1 MTSTLSTAS
10 AWAPT
15 DRAEDRRALSR
26 RVAVDIVGFFDVI
39 GVLVGG
45 LVPAV
50 IYATRGD
57 VALNVPAVVQS
68 CLITALFCYLCL
80 RHFGLYDVSRI
91 HDLPAD
97 PIKVFGALALGF
109 TAALGLGLPF
119 LSTSAHFWVWY
130 ATWALMTATWVIG
143 VRLIARHILSR
154 LTAAGHF
161 DARVAVYGSGRI
173 AERLQQYLAD
183 PRHAV
188 RLVGVYDDRRAT
200 AERAWPERHGK
211 TASSV
216 AVAGSIEDLIRHGR
230 LGQFD
235 RIVIALPPSA
245 DRRTADI
252 ARRLE
257 QLPVSL
263 HVVTHIASDLVDQ
276 GPAHAV
282 SHIGPIGL
290 LDVKTKP
297 LSDWGGYVK
306 TVEDYVI
313 ASLAL
318 VALAPVMA
326 LIALAIRLESSGP
339 VLFRQRRHGLNRR
352 VIQVLKFRTM
362 TVMEDDAKVTQA
374 TADDVRV
381 TRVGRFLR
389 STSLDELPQLWNV
402 LRGEMS
408 LIGPRPHALVH
419 DDHFGELLEGYANR
433 HQVKPGMT
441 GWAQVNGFRGPTDTP
456 EKMRG
461 RVDHDL
467 WYIDHWSLWLD
478 LRILALTVLVGFRHK
493 NAL

>member
-1 MTSTLSTAS
+1 MTGSLSISGGWSPTAGG
-10 AWAPT
+10 
-15 DRAEDRRALSR
+15 EERRAWSR
-26 RVAVDIVGFFDVI
+26 RVAVDIVGFCDVI
-39 GVLVGG
+39 GVLIGG
-45 LVPAV
+45 LVPAY
-50 IYATRGD
+50 IYISEGGM
-57 VALNVPAVVQS
+57 VLQVPAIMQA
-68 CLITALFCYLCL
+68 CLLTSLFCYLCL
-80 RHFGLYDVSRI
+80 RHFGLYDLSRI

-97 PIKVFGALALGF
+97 PSKVL
-109 TAALGLGLPF
+109 AALGIAFLAALGVGLPF
-119 LSTSAHFWVWY
+119 VSNSPHFWVWY
-130 ATWALMTATWVIG
+130 GTWAVISASWVIS
-143 VRLIARHILSR
+143 VRLVARHVLAR

-161 DARVAVYGSGRI
+161 DARVAVYGTGRV
-173 AERLQQYLAD
+173 AERLAQFLSD
-183 PRHAV
+183 PAHAV
-188 RLVGVYDDRRAT
+188 RLVGVYDDRKA
-200 AERAWPERHGK
+200 ADDRAWGPRGK
-211 TASSV
+211 APDQKLT
-216 AVAGSIEDLIRHGR
+216 GSLDDLIAHGR
-230 LGQFD
+230 AGAID
-235 RIVIALPPSA
+235 RIIIALPPSA

-263 HVVTHIASDLVDQ
+263 HVVTHIASDLVDH

-306 TVEDYVI
+306 TVEDYVV

-318 VALAPVMA
+318 VLLAPVMA
-326 LIALAIRLESSGP
+326 AVAVAIKLDTPGP

-352 VIQVLKFRTM
+352 VIHVLKFRTM
-362 TVMEDDAKVTQA
+362 SVMEDGPAVIQA
-374 TADDVRV
+374 SDGDDRV

-389 STSLDELPQLWNV
+389 RTSLDELPQLWNV

-419 DDHFGELLEGYANR
+419 DDHYGELLEGYANR
-433 HQVKPGMT
+433 HKVKPGMT

-456 EKMRG
+456 DKMRG

-467 WYIDHWSLWLD
+467 WYIDNWSLWLD